1 MEYHNII
8 ITKDA
13 EEDLERFVRYL
24 IVEKKNANSSLLD
37 EYCKRLYKKNEN
49 IIKEEYA
56 DKVDITS
63 HNLMINETIQGLLDK
78 LTDTFK
84 NGTIN
89 D

>member
-1 MEYHNII
+1 MEN
-8 ITKDA
+8 KKN
-13 EEDLERFVRYL
+13 EKPL
-24 IVEKKNANSSLLD
+24 IVEKKNGNSSLLD

-49 IIKEEYA
+49 IIREEYA